1 MAAASS
7 TFRVGESLFLEGSDA
22 KSLYLVKAGR
32 VSIRKAVNGGYIEIA
47 QIGPNQII
55 GEVGFFDQRPR
66 SANAVALS
74 YCEVVEIPYEAL
86 KPIFDPAP
94 DYLKKIMIGLAS
106 RLREA
111 DETIRELKERLGE
124 NEIPSASTPAVED
137 ESANDSET
145 QKILKMTE

>member
-1 MAAASS
+1 MAVESS
-7 TFRVGESLFLEGSDA
+7 TFRVGESLFQEGSDA
-22 KSLYLVKAGR
+22 KSLYLVKTGR

-47 QIGPNQII
+47 QVGPNQII

-66 SANAVALS
+66 SADAVALS
-74 YCEVVEIPYEAL
+74 YCEVIEIPYNAL

-94 DYLKKIMIGLAS
+94 DYLKRIMIGLAS

-124 NEIPSASTPAVED
+124 NEIPSASAPAEED
-137 ESANDSET
+137 PAADASET